1 MNSKI
6 PCREIIEP
14 ADFPEISEPI
24 SINRMIAHHHDEWA
38 GSGSVV
44 HLYNSNTKNEKLSN

>member
-24 SINRMIAHHHDEWA
+24 SINRIIAHHHDEWA